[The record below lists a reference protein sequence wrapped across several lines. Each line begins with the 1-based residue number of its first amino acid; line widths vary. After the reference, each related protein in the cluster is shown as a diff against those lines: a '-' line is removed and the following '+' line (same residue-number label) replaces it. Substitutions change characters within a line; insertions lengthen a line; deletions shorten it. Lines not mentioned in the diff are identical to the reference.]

1 MNKSKTDLANKQSQ
15 MQLKMDFCKPV
26 EQKFDGGDVCTDG
39 GLLMLRK
46 ADERLHLTELAAF
59 CLGDKRRPDLIRHNL
74 RDLFRQRV
82 YAIAAGYEDCNDA
95 AKLRFDAM
103 HRLALGYEP
112 GSEHL
117 LASQPS
123 LSRFEALADQV
134 SNLALEK
141 LLVHTYVRRFKKAP
155 KVLKLAMDT
164 SCDETYGYQQ
174 LSFYNGF
181 YEHDCY
187 VPLFI
192 FTDCGFPL
200 CALLR
205 AGNAGPAEHS
215 LRMLKQVVHELR
227 LSWPDVRI
235 ELTADAAFG
244 IPEIFEYC
252 EANEITYYIA
262 VKGHSG
268 LAYHSEP
275 LVRKCKAEFEELGV
289 QGPELKKYGKL
300 ADPKARYLA
309 WRQREERMRFQ
320 GKGEGRMQE
329 IFEDQLAVRKYGE
342 FKYEAREWDKERR
355 FIVRAEFTKQ
365 GPDVR
370 YVVTNA
376 TGKRPSV
383 IYEDK
388 YCRRARCENWIKD
401 LKNYLKIDRT
411 SCQEFTA
418 NQFRLFLHTFAYIL
432 FWEVKQ
438 RAKLKEMTVESL
450 RLQLIK
456 IGVLVKEAAT
466 KVTLH
471 LASNFP
477 WRTQYELAWQHL

>member
-1 MNKSKTDLANKQSQ
+1 
-15 MQLKMDFCKPV
+15 
-26 EQKFDGGDVCTDG
+26 
-39 GLLMLRK
+39 
-46 ADERLHLTELAAF
+46 
-59 CLGDKRRPDLIRHNL
+59 
-74 RDLFRQRV
+74 
-82 YAIAAGYEDCNDA
+82 
-95 AKLRFDAM
+95 
-103 HRLALGYEP
+103 
-112 GSEHL
+112 
-117 LASQPS
+117 
-123 LSRFEALADQV
+123 
-134 SNLALEK
+134 
-141 LLVHTYVRRFKKAP
+141 
-155 KVLKLAMDT
+155 MDT
-164 SCDETYGYQQ
+164 TCDETHGYQQ

-205 AGNAGPAEHS
+205 AGNAGPSEHA
-215 LRMLKQVVHELR
+215 LRMVKQVVKELK
-227 LSWPDVRI
+227 LSWPSIRI

-244 IPEIFEYC
+244 TPEIFEYC

-268 LAYHSEP
+268 LAYHSES
-275 LVRKCKAEFEELGV
+275 LVRKCKADFEEFGV
-289 QGPELKKYGKL
+289 QGPELKKYGEL
-300 ADPKARYLA
+300 ANPKARYLA
-309 WRQREERMRFQ
+309 WRQKEERKRFQ
-320 GKGEGRMQE
+320 SKGQGRMQE

-342 FKYEAREWDKERR
+342 FKYEAREWGKERR

-376 TGKRPSV
+376 MGNRPSV

-411 SCQEFTA
+411 SCQEFDA

-432 FWEVKQ
+432 IWEVRQ
-438 RAKLKEMTVESL
+438 RAKLKEMTVETL

-456 IGVLVKEAAT
+456 IGVLVKET
-466 KVTLH
+466 TSKVTLH
-471 LASNFP
+471 LASNFR
-477 WRTQYELAWQHL
+477 WQKQFALAWQHL